1 VTRISPPDPAV
12 RNIVAD
18 MHSYTVSCEWD
29 PEAQVYYV
37 ADSDVPGLA
46 SEAPTLE
53 ALESKLHRMIPEL
66 LELNA
71 GLLPDQVVA
80 FELVAHKRELF
91 ARRA

>member
-1 VTRISPPDPAV
+1 MQA
-12 RNIVAD
+12 
-18 MHSYTVSCEWD
+18 YTVSCEWD

-46 SEAPTLE
+46 TEAPTLE
-53 ALESKLHRMIPEL
+53 ALESKLHQMIPEL

-71 GLLPDQVVA
+71 GLPPHQVVP
-80 FELVAHKRELF
+80 FELVAHKRELV